1 MAIRV
6 ISGHVGDMASID
18 GRNRAERPLK
28 SWKEIAA
35 FFERDERT
43 VKRWEALRGL
53 PVHRVPGGR
62 KRASIYAYPSELQ
75 DWLTGNRD
83 AEAPGTPH
91 SSEDGTEATAAAFV
105 GAPTA
110 PPSALGDDAAR
121 PDATGATWLRRSIL
135 VGAGAFIAAAAGY
148 AALPVAGDYLIPRAV
163 PGRERLSPDA
173 AARELYLSGKYQLAL
188 RSGPGLKRAIQ
199 LFTEAIARD
208 PAFAAAYAG
217 LAKGYNLLSQ
227 YTDTP
232 AEEAY
237 PLARAAGERALKLDQ
252 NLPAAY
258 ASLGFTSFYW
268 DRDFGRSRTLFERA
282 LALDPDSAETNH
294 WFALTVMQTADFD
307 TALRAIRHAQE
318 VDPDSR
324 AILANK
330 ALILYHAGDLDE
342 AGKLLR
348 QFAETAPDY
357 PAPHFYLS
365 DLYFDQERY
374 REAIEQALVAARI
387 TRNAGM
393 QAIYDAAGQGFDR
406 AGKTSMLEAML
417 AEQTRQ
423 NAQGAVPAYKV
434 ARTLALLGETEQ
446 ALTYLALSV
455 AEREPDSLGIRIDS
469 AFRELHD
476 DGRFRALMVKAGHV
490 LPEAGRPL
498 EIAVDKLTTGS
509 EAPR

>member
-6 ISGHVGDMASID
+6 ISGHVGDMTSLD
-18 GRNRAERPLK
+18 GRNRAERSLK

-35 FFERDERT
+35 FFRRDERT
-43 VKRWEALRGL
+43 VKRWEASRGL
-53 PVHRVPGGR
+53 PVHRVPGNGT
-62 KRASIYAYPSELQ
+62 RASVYAYPSELEG
-75 DWLTGNRD
+75 WLTGSR
-83 AEAPGTPH
+83 
-91 SSEDGTEATAAAFV
+91 SDGLPAKSLSGERGKEIGAVALVA
-105 GAPTA
+105 APTA
-110 PPSALGDDAAR
+110 VPPASGDDAAR
-121 PDATGATWLRRSIL
+121 PAAIRAMRLRRSVLAGAGMLIA
-135 VGAGAFIAAAAGY
+135 VGAIY
-148 AALPVAGDYLIPRAV
+148 AALPVARDYLMPRAM
-163 PGRERLSPDA
+163 PGGERLSSDA
-173 AARELYLSGKYQLAL
+173 AARELYLSGKYQIAL
-188 RSGPGLKRAIQ
+188 RTGPALKRAIQ
-199 LFTEAIARD
+199 LFTEAITRD
-208 PAFAAAYAG
+208 PEFAAAYAG

-232 AEEAY
+232 AEEVY
-237 PLARAAGERALKLDQ
+237 PLAKAAGERALKLDQ

-268 DRDFGRSRTLFERA
+268 DRDFGRSRTLFEKA

-307 TALRAIRHAQE
+307 TALKAIRHAQE

-374 REAIEQALVAARI
+374 RDAIEQALVAARI
-387 TRNAGM
+387 TDNQRMRAIYEAAARGFDQAGKAGM
-393 QAIYDAAGQGFDR
+393 
-406 AGKTSMLEAML
+406 LEMML
-417 AEQTRQ
+417 AEQK
-423 NAQGAVPAYKV
+423 AQGDVPAYKI

-446 ALTYLALSV
+446 SLTYLVLSV
-455 AEREPDSLGIRIDS
+455 AEREPDNLGIRIDS
-469 AFRELHD
+469 AFRDLRN
-476 DGRFRALMVKAGHV
+476 DGRFRALMVEAGHV
-490 LPEAGRPL
+490 LPEAGRPMK
-498 EIAVDKLTTGS
+498 IATDQLTTGS